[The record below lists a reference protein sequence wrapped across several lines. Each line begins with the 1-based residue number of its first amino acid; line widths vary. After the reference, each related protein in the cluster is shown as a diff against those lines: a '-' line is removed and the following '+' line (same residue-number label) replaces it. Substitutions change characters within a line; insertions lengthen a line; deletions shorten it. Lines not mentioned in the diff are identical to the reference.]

1 MKKIKLQK
9 FLFYLLLLGMT
20 ALYLG
25 PFLFSL
31 SISFNADQNVFDWP
45 LKLVPERWTLNNYKN
60 VWESLP
66 FAVWLKNS
74 VFITIIQTICNVFFA
89 ALAGFA
95 FARLK
100 FPGKNIIFSI
110 LLASLMIPG

>member
-9 FLFYLLLLGMT
+9 ILFYLLLLGMT

-45 LKLVPERWTLNNYKN
+45 LKLIPEHWTLNNYKN
-60 VWESLP
+60 V
-66 FAVWLKNS
+66 
-74 VFITIIQTICNVFFA
+74 
-89 ALAGFA
+89 
-95 FARLK
+95 
-100 FPGKNIIFSI
+100 
-110 LLASLMIPG
+110 